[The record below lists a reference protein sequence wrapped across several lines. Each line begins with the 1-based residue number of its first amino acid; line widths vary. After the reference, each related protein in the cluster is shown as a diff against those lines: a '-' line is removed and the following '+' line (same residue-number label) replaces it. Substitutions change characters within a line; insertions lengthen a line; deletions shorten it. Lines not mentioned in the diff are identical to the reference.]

1 MSDDKDDKEPSHID
15 LARIK
20 RMKVRGHQWSML
32 EEFEILR
39 VKFIYGKLEDKQE
52 TTRFVTLIKYFMEN
66 GPSEAMRLNC
76 KLMYEKYIEKYGL

>member
-1 MSDDKDDKEPSHID
+1 MSDEKDDKPVSHID
-15 LARIK
+15 QARIR
-20 RMKVRGHQWSML
+20 RMKERGHQMSMY

-39 VKFIYGKLEDKQE
+39 LKFIYGKLEDKQE

-76 KLMYEKYIEKYGL
+76 KFMYEKYVEKFGL